1 MSTYF
6 VSSVAAALG
15 AAHTWLRSRALS
27 GVSEEIGEKQKPG
40 KTYDDLPC
48 KDPGVEEELV

>member
-48 KDPGVEEELV
+48 KDPEVEEELV